1 MRNIIYYRQNC
12 DWDQESESAN
22 KYFETTNSRMQIKAG
37 DLVIPRF
44 SALPFNKE
52 LEDDINYV
60 GAKLINSN
68 IQHRYI
74 ADLINWY
81 DDLKDYTP
89 KTYTRLQDLPEQGP
103 FVLKGETNSKK
114 FLWKTHMF
122 AQNKQEAIAVESRLH
137 QDSLITYQN
146 IYIREFVKL
155 KTFMTS
161 IQDLP
166 ITNEYRFFCYKDQ
179 ILSGGYYWSSHVLD
193 LEEIGIIPNINEVP
207 KNFLNKTV
215 SILKDKVNFYVI
227 DVAETFTGEWIV
239 IELNDGCLSGM
250 SENNA
255 DIMYSNLKKS
265 LEKEQKDN
273 S

>member
-1 MRNIIYYRQNC
+1 MRNIILYRQDY
-12 DWDQESESAN
+12 DWDQESESAK

-44 SALPFNKE
+44 SAIPFNKE
-52 LEDDINYV
+52 LNDDINYV
-60 GAKLINSN
+60 GAKLINSH
-68 IQHRYI
+68 IQHNYI
-74 ADLINWY
+74 KDMINWY

-122 AQNKQEAIAVESRLH
+122 AQDKKAAIDVESKLH
-137 QDSLITYQN
+137 YDSLITYQN

-155 KTFMTS
+155 KTFMVG

-179 ILSGGYYWSSHVLD
+179 ILSSGYYWSSHVLD
-193 LEEIGIIPNINEVP
+193 LEDMGIKTNPNQVP
-207 KNFLNKTV
+207 KNFLNKII
-215 SILKDKVNFYVI
+215 SILKDKVNFYVVDI
-227 DVAETFTGEWIV
+227 AETESNDWIL
-239 IELNDGCLSGM
+239 IEINDGSMSGL

-255 DIMYSNLKKS
+255 DLMYSNLKKC
-265 LEKEQKDN
+265 LEKE
-273 S
+273 